1 MISTKHILMGVS
13 LMVSG
18 LFVASLLIIV
28 LVAPRLA
35 LIGSLVLA
43 AASLALVFWLWM
55 LIEGVTRE
63 PDQGN
68 TKVTWALVILLA
80 QWLGAL
86 LYFLV
91 RRPRRIAETGQ

>member
-1 MISTKHILMGVS
+1 MGVS

-18 LFVASLLIIV
+18 LFVASLLIIA

-35 LIGSLVLA
+35 LMGSLVLA
-43 AASLALVFWLWM
+43 LASLALVFWLWM
-55 LIEGVTRE
+55 LIECVTRE
-63 PDQGN
+63 PDQGS